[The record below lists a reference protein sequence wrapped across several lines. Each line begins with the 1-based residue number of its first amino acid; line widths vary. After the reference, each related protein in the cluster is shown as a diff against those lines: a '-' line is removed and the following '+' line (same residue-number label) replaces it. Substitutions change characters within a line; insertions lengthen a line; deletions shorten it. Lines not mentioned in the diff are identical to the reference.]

1 MIQID
6 ISMPNGCWTC
16 PYYKTYYKSGRSET
30 VCGAKSQKG
39 RKINNTWNLGHARQ
53 KWCPIKEVK
62 SDEVN

>member
-6 ISMPNGCWTC
+6 ISMPKGCWTC
-16 PYYKTYYKSGRSET
+16 PYYRSVWNAS

-39 RKINNTWNLGHARQ
+39 RKLSKTWNLEDARQ

-62 SDEVN
+62 RDEVN